1 MRRNAGEKRGRGGLK
16 QREEDGELESVK
28 NGGKGEMF
36 FLKKNGRKCKQMEL
50 KTGLEVNEVDVS
62 EVVGVV
68 KFSDA

>member
-36 FLKKNGRKCKQMEL
+36 F
-50 KTGLEVNEVDVS
+50 
-62 EVVGVV
+62 
-68 KFSDA
+68 